1 MVLLKY
7 LVRNCVG
14 LYFIE
19 FLKLKHTKEYFRT
32 LKRDSFCCPKIVT
45 IYLFYMLSITKLVYF
60 SWKLG
65 MEQIF
70 ITRTKENVAKANF
83 PQQNTAMSVL
93 FSISQFAKIEM
104 NNIFQFQCRGEKY
117 TKLKSNIWNPEGH
130 SVVTG

>member
-1 MVLLKY
+1 METG
-7 LVRNCVG
+7 NG
-14 LYFIE
+14 
-19 FLKLKHTKEYFRT
+19 T
-32 LKRDSFCCPKIVT
+32 D
-45 IYLFYMLSITKLVYF
+45 IYY
-60 SWKLG
+60 
-65 MEQIF
+65 QDQ
-70 ITRTKENVAKANF
+70 RNVAKANF